1 MIKKLDWYII
11 KKFLLTFF
19 VTLSL
24 FIIIIIVFDVAEKLD
39 DFLKKEAPVSE
50 ILLNYYLNYVP
61 FFLNLFSPVFIF
73 ISVIFFTSKLASRS
87 EIVATLSAGISYN
100 RFLRPYMMT
109 AFLLAI
115 ISFILNACLV

>member
-1 MIKKLDWYII
+1 
-11 KKFLLTFF
+11 

-24 FIIIIIVFDVAEKLD
+24 FIIIIIVFDVSEKLD

-73 ISVIFFTSKLASRS
+73 ISVIFSLTIIIGL
-87 EIVATLSAGISYN
+87 LSA
-100 RFLRPYMMT
+100 LW
-109 AFLLAI
+109 AI
-115 ISFILNACLV
+115 